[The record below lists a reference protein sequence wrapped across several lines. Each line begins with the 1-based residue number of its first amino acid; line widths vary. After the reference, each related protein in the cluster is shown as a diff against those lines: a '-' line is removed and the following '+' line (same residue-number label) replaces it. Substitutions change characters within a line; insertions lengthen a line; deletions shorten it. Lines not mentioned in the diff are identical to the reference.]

1 MTRVESEKV
10 LEDRLIDLL
19 SSQGYEK
26 VVINNEEELLV
37 NLRAQFEKHNK
48 IKLSDNEFKQ
58 VTNALDKGNSIFNRS
73 AIIRDLVLIKL
84 DNGEDRR
91 LEFMNTKEWCQNR
104 YQVTHQVTMEGK
116 FKNRYDVT
124 LLINGLPLVQVEL
137 KRRGIELKEAFNQ
150 IVRYSHHS
158 YKGLYLYIQLFVV
171 SNGENTKYFANNREL
186 EYKQSF
192 YWTNENNEKVSQL
205 EDFAMEFLEKCHVS
219 KMIAKYIVL
228 NETNKNLMVLRPYQY
243 YAVEAIIDRVETTE
257 KNGYIW
263 HTTGSGKTLT
273 SFKVSQIL
281 TQNPKVDK
289 VVFVVDRNDLDYQ
302 TMTEFN
308 SFSKGSVDG
317 TSNTHQLVSQLLDNK
332 TNIIITTIQKLNT
345 AISKVKYQNKMDSI
359 KDSKYVFIFDEC
371 HRSQFGDTHKKIV
384 EYFPRKQMFGFT
396 GTPIFEDNA
405 NKGRT
410 TADLFDKQLH
420 RYKIQDA
427 ISDENV
433 LGFSV
438 EYIGKYIENNGSKK
452 GMDIEVEDIDRK
464 GFLDSEKRIGKIAD
478 YILENHRNKTYDK
491 EFQGIFAVSSVDTLI
506 KYYEIFKKKQE
517 GIEESKKLK
526 IATIFTFAV
535 NEDMSNKDGINEI
548 ENINFENEGTINENS
563 RDKLESYMADYN
575 QMFGTNFSTKMEGGF
590 NSYFTNVAQKV
601 KDRKIDLLLVV
612 NMFLTGF
619 DSKYL
624 NTLYVD
630 KNMNYHGLI
639 QAFSRTNRILGD
651 KKISGNIVCFRNL
664 KERVDEA
671 IKLFSNS
678 NASEKVLMKPY
689 EDYVREFNE
698 TVEKLKELVESPS
711 SVDNLVSEMDKAK
724 FIQIFRN
731 LIRIKNRLEVYTDF
745 DFNHLDL
752 NAQEFINYSTK
763 YLDLYDSVKKN
774 KGKDKA
780 SILEELDFE
789 LELIRR
795 DKINV
800 DYILMLLSDL
810 NPKAINYKKDV
821 EFILSTMESNENLRS
836 KKELIKEFINKEL
849 EGLEHNIEPDDKFRG
864 YVNYKKKEE
873 FTYLIKEE
881 NLNGLKVEEYI
892 EDYVFSGKKNP
903 DLLKESVMD
912 KLSLLEKNKKVNI
925 IVEKVNDFIERYSW

>member
-1 MTRVESEKV
+1 MTKIESEKV
-10 LEDRLIDLL
+10 LEEKLIDLL
-19 SSQGYEK
+19 SLQGYERI
-26 VVINNEEELLV
+26 VINNEADLLA
-37 NLRAQFEKHNK
+37 NFRIQFEKHNG

-73 AIIRDLVLIKL
+73 QILRDLVLVKL

-91 LEFMNTKEWCQNR
+91 LEFMNTQEWCQNI

-150 IVRYSHHS
+150 IERYSHHS

-171 SNGENTKYFANNREL
+171 SNGENTKYFTNNREL

-192 YWTNENNEKVSQL
+192 YWTDKNNNRISQL
-205 EDFAMEFLEKCHVS
+205 EDFAIEFLEKCHVS

-243 YAVEAIIDRVETTE
+243 YAVEAIIDRVENTE

-281 TQNPKVDK
+281 TQNSKVDK

-302 TMTEFN
+302 TMKEFN

-317 TSNTHQLVSQLLDNK
+317 TSNTNQLVIQLLDTK
-332 TNIIITTIQKLNT
+332 TRLIITTIQKLNT
-345 AISKVKYQNKMDSI
+345 AISKARYQDKMDSI
-359 KDSKYVFIFDEC
+359 KENKYVFIFDEC

-396 GTPIFEDNA
+396 GTPIFADNS

-410 TADLFDKQLH
+410 TEDLFDKQLH
-420 RYKIQDA
+420 QYIIQDA

-438 EYIGKYIENNGSKK
+438 EYIGKYQENLGSKK
-452 GMDIEVEDIDRK
+452 DIDIQVEDIDTK
-464 GFLDSEKRIGKIAD
+464 EFFESEKRIDKVVD
-478 YILENHRNKTYDK
+478 YILGNHNSKTYNKD
-491 EFQGIFAVSSVDTLI
+491 FQGIFAVSSVDTLI
-506 KYYEIFKKKQE
+506 KYYDIFKKKQE
-517 GIEESKKLK
+517 SLEDSKKLK
-526 IATIFTFAV
+526 IATIFSFAA
-535 NEDMSNKDGINEI
+535 NEDMSDKDGICEI
-548 ENINFENEGTINENS
+548 ENINFENEGVINENS
-563 RDKLESYMADYN
+563 RDRLESYMADYN
-575 QMFGTNFSTKMEGGF
+575 LIYGTNFSTKIEGGF
-590 NSYFTNVAQKV
+590 NGYFVDIAQKV

-630 KNMNYHGLI
+630 KNLKYHGLI
-639 QAFSRTNRILGD
+639 QAFSRTNRILGER
-651 KKISGNIVCFRNL
+651 KTSGNIVCFRNL

-671 IKLFSNS
+671 IRLFSNAD
-678 NASEKVLMKPY
+678 ASGKVLMKPY

-698 TVEKLKELVESPS
+698 TVEKLKELVASPS
-711 SVDNLVSEMDKAK
+711 DVDDLISETDKAD

-731 LIRIKNRLEVYTDF
+731 LIRVKNRLEVYTDF
-745 DFNHLDL
+745 NFNHLDL
-752 NAQEFINYSTK
+752 SAQEFTNYSTK
-763 YLDLYDSVKKN
+763 YLDLYDFVKN
-774 KGKDKA
+774 NTEKDKV

-789 LELIRR
+789 LELIRT

-800 DYILMLLSDL
+800 DYILMLLSELD
-810 NPKAINYKKDV
+810 PTAVNYKKDV
-821 EFILSTMESNENLRS
+821 EFILNTMESNENLRS
-836 KKELIKEFINKEL
+836 KRELIKEFIEKEL
-849 EGLEHNIEPDDKFRG
+849 NGLEPNVEDKFIK
-864 YVNYKKKEE
+864 YVNFKKTQD
-873 FTYLIKEE
+873 FSYLIEEE
-881 NLNGLKVEEYI
+881 NLDGMKVEEYI
-892 EDYVFSGKKNP
+892 EDYAFSGKKNS
-903 DLLKESVMD
+903 DLLKESVID
-912 KLSLLEKNKKVNI
+912 KLGILEKRRKINLVIK
-925 IVEKVNDFIERYSW
+925 KVNDFIERYSW